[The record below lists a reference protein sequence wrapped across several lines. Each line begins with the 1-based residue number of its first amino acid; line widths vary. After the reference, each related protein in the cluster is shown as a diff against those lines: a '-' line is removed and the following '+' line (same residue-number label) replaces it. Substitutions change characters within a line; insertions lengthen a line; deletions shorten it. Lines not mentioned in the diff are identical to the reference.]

1 LQGQTSDIEIH
12 AKEMLKTRD
21 RLYKILSKHTE
32 KSVEQIA
39 KDCDRDY
46 YLSAEESKEYKII
59 DNVLEHRIA
68 DPSKNK

>member
-12 AKEMLKTRD
+12 AKEMIKTRD
-21 RLYKILSKHTE
+21 KLYLILSKHTE

-46 YLSAEESKEYKII
+46 YLTSEESKEYKLI
-59 DNVLEHRIA
+59 DTVLEHRLNG
-68 DPSKNK
+68 SEKKK